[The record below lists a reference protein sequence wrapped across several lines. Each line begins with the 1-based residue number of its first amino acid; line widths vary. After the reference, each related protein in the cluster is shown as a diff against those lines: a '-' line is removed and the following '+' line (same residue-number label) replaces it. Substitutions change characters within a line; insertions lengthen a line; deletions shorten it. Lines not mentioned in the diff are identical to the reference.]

1 MPSQHA
7 AGAGRPAGGG
17 GRRRDRT
24 HSLYGMA
31 YDVWGVRGLFPS
43 LGDGWIHLDTQVGM
57 QIADSVAR
65 TVSAAFRTSVS
76 DPSGTY
82 PSARRSAGILETTR
96 AAVADLVG
104 ADPAGVV
111 LGPNRATLLTRLAEA
126 SRRRLGI
133 GTEIVLSRVDDEEN
147 ITPWLRAAHLYGSYV
162 RWAEVDIENFEL
174 PTWQYADLI
183 GEGTALVAVT
193 AASSTLGVKPEVAAV
208 AKLSREV
215 GALTVVDAACLAA
228 YEPVDIHALGAD
240 VLALDAAVWGGPP
253 VGALVFRDPA
263 VIDKLDRVSLDPT
276 ATGPARLE
284 VGTHQ
289 YALLAG
295 MVASIEVLADLDPPS
310 GQRGAGAAQGP
321 SRRERLVRSMTSLR
335 EYHEGL
341 FEHLVSSLRGL
352 PLVMV
357 LGARAESVPM
367 LSFTVAGVPAHRVTQ
382 RLADNGICALTSRGG
397 SRVLDAIGVGEVGGA
412 VTIGLGHYTTVHEVD
427 QLVRVVAS
435 LG

>member
-1 MPSQHA
+1 
-7 AGAGRPAGGG
+7 
-17 GRRRDRT
+17 
-24 HSLYGMA
+24 MA

-43 LGDGWIHLDTQVGM
+43 LGDGWIHLDAQVGM
-57 QIADSVAR
+57 QLADSVAR

-82 PSARRSAGILETTR
+82 PSARRSAGILDTTR

-104 ADPAGVV
+104 GDPAGVV
-111 LGPNRATLLTRLAEA
+111 LGPNRATLMGRLAEA

-162 RWAEVDIENFEL
+162 KWAEVDIENFEL
-174 PTWQYADLI
+174 PSWQYGDLI
-183 GEGTALVAVT
+183 GEATALVAVT
-193 AASSTLGVKPEVAAV
+193 AASSTLGVRPEVPAI
-208 AKLSREV
+208 AKLAAAA
-215 GALTVVDAACLAA
+215 GAMTVVDAAYLAP
-228 YEPVDIHALGAD
+228 YEPIDIEALGAD
-240 VLALDAAVWGGPP
+240 VLALDAAAWGGPP
-253 VGALVFRDPA
+253 IGALVFRDPGVLA
-263 VIDKLDRVSLDPT
+263 RLERVSLDPVS
-276 ATGPARLE
+276 TGPEALE
-284 VGTHQ
+284 VGGHQ
-289 YALLAG
+289 YAMLAG
-295 MVASIEVLADLDPPS
+295 VVASIEVLAKLDPS
-310 GQRGAGAAQGP
+310 AGG
-321 SRRERLVRSMTSLR
+321 SRRERVVRSMTSLR
-335 EYHEGL
+335 DYQSGL
-341 FEHLVSSLRGL
+341 FEHLVGSLRSL

-357 LGARAESVPM
+357 LGVATDTVPM

-382 RLADNGICALTSRGG
+382 RLADNGICALTSRSG

>member
-1 MPSQHA
+1 
-7 AGAGRPAGGG
+7 
-17 GRRRDRT
+17 
-24 HSLYGMA
+24 MA

-43 LGDGWIHLDTQVGM
+43 LGDGWIHLDSQVGM

-65 TVSAAFRTSVS
+65 TVSTAFRTSVS

-82 PSARRSAGILETTR
+82 PSARRSAGILETAR

-111 LGPNRATLLTRLAEA
+111 LGPNRATLLARLAEA

-133 GTEIVLSRVDDEEN
+133 GTEVVLSRVDDEEN

-162 RWAEVDIENFEL
+162 KWAEVDIENFEL
-174 PTWQYADLI
+174 PTWQYSELI
-183 GEGTALVAVT
+183 GEATALVAVT
-193 AASSTLGVKPEVAAV
+193 AASSTLGVKPDVQAV
-208 AKLSREV
+208 AKLGAEA
-215 GALTVVDAACLAA
+215 GALTVVDAAFLAP
-228 YEPVDIHALGAD
+228 YEPVDIEALGAD
-240 VLALDAAVWGGPP
+240 VIALDAAVWGGPP

-263 VIDKLDRVSLDPT
+263 TIDRLEAVSFDPS

-284 VGTHQ
+284 VGAHQ
-289 YALLAG
+289 YAMLAG
-295 MVASIEVLADLDPPS
+295 MVASIEVLAGLDQS
-310 GQRGAGAAQGP
+310 GGHDQRGITGGAA
-321 SRRERLVRSMTSLR
+321 RRERIVRSMTELR
-335 EYHEGL
+335 EHHSGL
-341 FEHLVSSLRGL
+341 LEHLVLSLRAL

-357 LGARAESVPM
+357 LGACEDSVPM

-397 SRVLDAIGVGEVGGA
+397 SRVLEAIGVGEVGGA
-412 VTIGLGHYTTVHEVD
+412 VTIGLGPYSTIHEVD

>member
-1 MPSQHA
+1 ME
-7 AGAGRPAGGG
+7 
-17 GRRRDRT
+17 
-24 HSLYGMA
+24 

-43 LGDGWIHLDTQVGM
+43 LGDGWIHLDAQVGM

-65 TVSAAFRTSVS
+65 TVSTAFRTSVS
-76 DPSGTY
+76 DPSGAY
-82 PSARRSAGILETTR
+82 PSARRSAGILDTAR

-111 LGPNRATLLTRLAEA
+111 LGPNRATLLARLAEA

-133 GTEIVLSRVDDEEN
+133 GTEVVLSRVDDEEN

-162 RWAEVDIENFEL
+162 KWAEVDIENFEL
-174 PTWQYADLI
+174 PTWQYAELV
-183 GEGTALVAVT
+183 GEATALVAVT

-208 AKLSREV
+208 AKLASAA
-215 GALTVVDAACLAA
+215 GALTVVDAAFLAP
-228 YEPVDIHALGAD
+228 YEPVDIHELGVD
-240 VLALDAAVWGGPP
+240 VLALDSAIWGGPP

-263 VIDKLDRVSLDPT
+263 VIDRLERVAIDPT
-276 ATGPARLE
+276 ATGPAMLE
-284 VGTHQ
+284 VGAHQ
-289 YALLAG
+289 YAMLAG
-295 MVASIEVLADLDPPS
+295 MVASIEVLAGLASSPS
-310 GQRGAGAAQGP
+310 PGYRGAAAP
-321 SRRERLVRSMTSLR
+321 EPRRERIVRSMSALRAHQAGLFDHLVGSLR
-335 EYHEGL
+335 
-341 FEHLVSSLRGL
+341 SL

-357 LGARAESVPM
+357 LGARSASVPM

-397 SRVLDAIGVGEVGGA
+397 SRVLEAIGVGEVGGA
-412 VTIGLGHYTTVHEVD
+412 VTVGLGHYSTVHEVD

>member
-1 MPSQHA
+1 
-7 AGAGRPAGGG
+7 
-17 GRRRDRT
+17 
-24 HSLYGMA
+24 MA

-43 LGDGWIHLDTQVGM
+43 LGDGWIHLDAQVGM
-57 QIADSVAR
+57 QLADSVAR

-82 PSARRSAGILETTR
+82 PSARRSAGILDTTR

-104 ADPAGVV
+104 GDPAGVV
-111 LGPNRATLLTRLAEA
+111 LGPNRATLMGRLAEA

-162 RWAEVDIENFEL
+162 KWAEVDIENFEL
-174 PTWQYADLI
+174 PSWQYGDLI
-183 GEGTALVAVT
+183 GEATALVAVT
-193 AASSTLGVKPEVAAV
+193 AASSTLGVRPEVPAI
-208 AKLSREV
+208 AKLAAAA
-215 GALTVVDAACLAA
+215 GAMTVVDAAYLAP
-228 YEPVDIHALGAD
+228 YEPIDIEALGAD
-240 VLALDAAVWGGPP
+240 VLALDAAAWGGPP
-253 VGALVFRDPA
+253 IGALVFRDPGVLA
-263 VIDKLDRVSLDPT
+263 RLERVSLDPVS
-276 ATGPARLE
+276 TGPEALE
-284 VGTHQ
+284 VGGHQ
-289 YALLAG
+289 YAMLAG
-295 MVASIEVLADLDPPS
+295 VVASIEVLAKLDPS
-310 GQRGAGAAQGP
+310 AGG

-335 EYHEGL
+335 DYQSGL
-341 FEHLVSSLRGL
+341 FEHLVGSLRSL

-357 LGARAESVPM
+357 LGVATDTVPM

-382 RLADNGICALTSRGG
+382 RLADNGICALTSRSG

>member
-1 MPSQHA
+1 
-7 AGAGRPAGGG
+7 
-17 GRRRDRT
+17 
-24 HSLYGMA
+24 MA

-43 LGDGWIHLDTQVGM
+43 LGDGWIHLDAQVGM
-57 QIADSVAR
+57 QLADSVAR

-82 PSARRSAGILETTR
+82 PSARRSAGILDTTR

-104 ADPAGVV
+104 GDPAGVV
-111 LGPNRATLLTRLAEA
+111 LGPNRATLMGRLAEA

-162 RWAEVDIENFEL
+162 KWAEVDIENFEL
-174 PTWQYADLI
+174 PSWQYGDLI
-183 GEGTALVAVT
+183 GEATALVAVT
-193 AASSTLGVKPEVAAV
+193 AASSTLGVRPEVPAI
-208 AKLSREV
+208 AKLAAAA
-215 GALTVVDAACLAA
+215 GAMTVVDAAYLAP
-228 YEPVDIHALGAD
+228 YEPLDIEALGAD
-240 VLALDAAVWGGPP
+240 VLALDAAAWGGPP
-253 VGALVFRDPA
+253 IGALVFRDPGVLA
-263 VIDKLDRVSLDPT
+263 RLERVSLDPVS
-276 ATGPARLE
+276 TGPEALE
-284 VGTHQ
+284 VGGHQ
-289 YALLAG
+289 YAMLAG
-295 MVASIEVLADLDPPS
+295 VVASIEVLAKLDPS
-310 GQRGAGAAQGP
+310 AGG

-335 EYHEGL
+335 DYQSGL
-341 FEHLVSSLRGL
+341 FEHLVGSLRSL

-357 LGARAESVPM
+357 LGVATDTVPM

-382 RLADNGICALTSRGG
+382 RLADNGICALTSRSG